1 MVSGEWR
8 WRWRWRWSWRWWRPL
23 TISTSW
29 VVRAKAVLRIL
40 DVYPSMKQ
48 FEKIAQIVSA
58 WKAGGVAR

>member
-1 MVSGEWR
+1 MR
-8 WRWRWRWSWRWWRPL
+8 RR
-23 TISTSW
+23 TSW